1 MKVETSSDPA
11 PAAAPQTPPA
21 VPRRRYHKQA
31 VFLMFLAAL
40 LAIWGI
46 VAGFTIA
53 ERRSTL
59 ERIHSQLEYTVG
71 TLVDLSVLSERA
83 AQAPARPSDPDR
95 AAAFWRVLLQYPA
108 AWVWIENDGKIS
120 AGQPPPPDAGPVISA
135 AATSGDITA
144 HAALT
149 EANALIDWRR
159 AALQRVGALVA
170 ASVAFLILGSR
181 LQRALIQRTA
191 AELGAAAAEERAL
204 QLVNYQAQLEGTV
217 AERTTELRQTN
228 THLEQELT
236 ERLAAEAALHDHDA
250 LLTAVTKSAAALLG
264 TQNVDD
270 ATTLVLGLMGPA
282 FAVGRAQIFAAQ
294 IASSGHVIV
303 SLRSE
308 WLAPGVEPL
317 HKAFVNGL
325 DLSEALPEATAK
337 LLAHQYCAVRP
348 DDLRGVNAQ
357 LFATSGKRS
366 MMLVPIL
373 VDSGLWGLLAFT
385 DMSRGGREWMWA
397 ETDTMI
403 TLAELLGNA
412 TMSARRTKELAD
424 ADTIIQ
430 NSPTILF
437 RLQGEPSL
445 PLIYISQNVSKF
457 GQQPAQLVASPA
469 WQQLLIDPEDRARVH
484 AALTTVLAND
494 APSAAIEFRLLKGD
508 GSRRWVEARYS
519 PVRDKRGRLIEIEG
533 IMIDVTERRAA
544 EDKIARLARTD
555 SLTGLANRATFV
567 ERLHQ
572 TFASSRRGGPG
583 FAVLYLDLDH
593 FKDINDTLG
602 HPAGDTLLQ
611 TVALRLVGDVRETDL
626 VARLGGDEFAILQG
640 DVSDPASS
648 GALAEKLLV
657 TLAAPYTLGGNIV
670 RVSASIGV
678 APLEPDTAVADTL
691 LAQADLA
698 LYRSKEEGRNKYRFH
713 SDDLEATVR
722 ERVTLA
728 TDLREAIEHGRLEVY
743 YQPQVDL
750 TSGVIVG
757 MEALARWHHA
767 TRGILMPS
775 VFIPIAEK
783 TGTIFALGRWVLD
796 QACGQM
802 RQWLDEGI
810 APGVIAVN
818 VSILQLRAAK
828 EFVREIT
835 EMLEKWRIPASRLE
849 LDVTESMLAQI
860 SWAHNDVLSD
870 LRKLGVRIALDDFG
884 TDYSSF
890 EYLRKYQIS
899 YVKIAQSFTNLAT
912 QDPDHARTV
921 RAIINLARELKIGV
935 IAEGVETNEQRSL
948 LASIGPSTKA
958 QGFYFSKPVTELE
971 AAELLR
977 KRTIIPA
984 APEAAAAGADVELAA
999 SSVSLDDPDLLPA
1012 TGTSR

>member
-1 MKVETSSDPA
+1 MRVQTNSDPPPA
-11 PAAAPQTPPA
+11 EAPRAPPAAPGRPFHRQ
-21 VPRRRYHKQA
+21 V
-31 VFLMFLAAL
+31 VFLLLLAAL

-46 VAGFTIA
+46 VAAFTVA

-59 ERIHSQLEYTVG
+59 ERAHSQLEFTVG

-108 AWVWIENDGKIS
+108 AWVWIETDGKIS
-120 AGQPPPPDAGPVISA
+120 AGQPPPPDAGPVVA
-135 AATSGDITA
+135 TAATSGDITA

-149 EANALIDWRR
+149 EENALIDWRR
-159 AALQRVGALVA
+159 AALQRGGALVL
-170 ASVAFLILGSR
+170 ASVVFLILASR
-181 LQRALIQRTA
+181 LQRALIERTA
-191 AELGAAAAEERAL
+191 AELGAAAAEERAI
-204 QLVNYQAQLEGTV
+204 QLVEYQAQLEGTV
-217 AERTTELRQTN
+217 AQRTTELRHTN

-236 ERLAAEAALHDHDA
+236 ERLAAEAALHHHDA

-264 TQNVDD
+264 AQNVED
-270 ATTLVLGLMGPA
+270 ATALVLALMGPA

-294 IASSGHVIV
+294 VAANGHLIAS
-303 SLRSE
+303 LRNE
-308 WLAPGVEPL
+308 WLAPGVRPL
-317 HKAFVNGL
+317 HQAMLNGV
-325 DLSEALPEATAK
+325 DLSEALPDATAK
-337 LLAHQYCAVRP
+337 LLAHEYSVVLAE
-348 DDLRGVNAQ
+348 DLRGPYVN
-357 LFATSGKRS
+357 LFPTSGKRS
-366 MMLVPIL
+366 TMLVPIL
-373 VDSGLWGLLAFT
+373 VDSGLWGLLVFA
-385 DMSRGGREWMWA
+385 DMARDGREWMWA

-424 ADTIIQ
+424 ANTIIQ

-445 PLIYISQNVSKF
+445 PLIYISQNIAKF
-457 GQQPAQLVASPA
+457 GQHPARLVASPA
-469 WQQLLIDPEDRARVH
+469 WQQLLIDPEDQARVH
-484 AALTTVLAND
+484 AALTSVLENA

-519 PVRDKRGRLIEIEG
+519 PVRDKSGRLIEIEG

-555 SLTGLANRATFV
+555 SLTGLANRATFI

-678 APLEPDTAVADTL
+678 APLEPDTPAADTL

-728 TDLREAIEHGRLEVY
+728 TDLRAAIENHRLEVY

-757 MEALARWHHA
+757 MEALPRWHHP
-767 TRGILMPS
+767 TRGILLPS

-802 RQWLDEGI
+802 RQWLDSGI
-810 APGVIAVN
+810 APNVIAVN
-818 VSILQLRAAK
+818 VSILQLKAPK
-828 EFVREIT
+828 EFVREVT
-835 EMLEKWRIPASRLE
+835 EILDKWKVPPSRVE

-860 SWAHNDVLSD
+860 AWAHNDVLTD

-899 YVKIAQSFTNLAT
+899 YVKIAQSFTSLAT
-912 QDPDHARTV
+912 RDPEHAQTV

-958 QGFYFSKPVTELE
+958 QGFYFSKPVTELD

-977 KRTIIPA
+977 RRTIVPA
-984 APEAAAAGADVELAA
+984 TPEAAAAGAADKSTA
-999 SSVSLDDPDLLPA
+999 SSLPPIEPRLLPA
-1012 TGTSR
+1012 TVSES